1 MVVTVEVVWLRA
13 VGSTEAA
20 CWSLLTSKPVAF
32 EGGGTGFAG
41 VAAAAKVER
50 RGTLLGFAVVAA
62 ASSVDG
68 GRTVAGVVV
77 VAADIVAGVPFGSV
91 AVVAAGIVDGVAAG
105 IVAGF
110 PAGIV
115 DGVGP
120 PSTPPPP
127 L

>member
-1 MVVTVEVVWLRA
+1 MVVTVEVVWLGP

-62 ASSVDG
+62 ASSVDR
-68 GRTVAGVVV
+68 GRTVAGVAV
-77 VAADIVAGVPFGSV
+77 VAAAAAKVERSGTLGA
-91 AVVAAGIVDGVAAG
+91 VAAGIVDGIAAG
-105 IVAGF
+105 TAVEGTVAGNCRTR
-110 PAGIV
+110 
-115 DGVGP
+115 
-120 PSTPPPP
+120 SE